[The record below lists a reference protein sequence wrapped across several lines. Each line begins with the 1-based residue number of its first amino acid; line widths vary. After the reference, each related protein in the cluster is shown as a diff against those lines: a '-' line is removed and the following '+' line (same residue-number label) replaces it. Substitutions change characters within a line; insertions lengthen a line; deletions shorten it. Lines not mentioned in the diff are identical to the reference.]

1 MKTRNQRENGTWD
14 TIRCASSS
22 QHFYVME
29 GVRCEESSDQDF
41 SINFF
46 LVHYFLFFCW
56 FFSAKI
62 FICIYIKFVLINT
75 AKYLSTKQPPKRMES
90 EEEGNMEIQSSGE
103 HIGMGKCRR
112 RDII

>member
-1 MKTRNQRENGTWD
+1 MEMKTRNQRENGTWD

-46 LVHYFLFFCW
+46 WFIIFCFFVGFFLQ
-56 FFSAKI
+56 
-62 FICIYIKFVLINT
+62 
-75 AKYLSTKQPPKRMES
+75 KYLYVY
-90 EEEGNMEIQSSGE
+90 I
-103 HIGMGKCRR
+103 
-112 RDII
+112 